1 MRSLMINNLVKKFLV
16 WLLFKRK
23 RISKVVNQRTI
34 MFGEKFIIADELLNK
49 PSNWQKLK
57 IDMPFV
63 ATQMASQGYW
73 QKQDDAT

>member
-63 ATQMASQGYW
+63 ATHMASQGYW